1 MPSMYSIKQKA
12 KIVLNSASSK
22 CEKTTTNF
30 RFNPKAIFID
40 RDYVN
45 LTVSGIPHIDYIDH
59 GLVNGD
65 IVVYSEPT
73 DGTNIEPLIDATKYV
88 VKYIDPN
95 SFQLCLEASP
105 TTAITLLSKGG
116 VSDISSNN
124 ISIIE
129 NNSARIEF
137 DDYEYTLGATT
148 TIQTIVD
155 SAATDINIDRYNN
168 VAVNDLLCI
177 TDQIVKVTVKN
188 ASPNITIVRDQFD
201 TAGGV
206 IDDGTE
212 LTQLTHVGNLW
223 GGSAASSKPVYSH
236 DDKYIHFY
244 EPSNSLAVDDYLEI
258 NDEIVKIKTVS
269 SKNTVTVTPT
279 STIPA
284 QDTDT
289 DLDRTEFTST
299 EYEVGDLLSLY
310 NTANQIETVQIKAI
324 TAAVI
329 TVEREI
335 ALYGNAAPTAKEFAS
350 GVAITVTKYEKYEI
364 LRQQFNSASSGIV
377 SLGATGAGNQY
388 ASTKYTLESILVK
401 VIAPD
406 LQVADTS
413 IKYTGNFAPTSG
425 YIIINSEC
433 LEITGNNTATKTLTV
448 DRAELGTTA
457 AIYPKNTSITEMDN
471 VYATKIYIPG
481 HTFVDDDKIFYH
493 GETVFE
499 DDAGVQPNL
508 IGKELYITRVDSDYI
523 KYHTNA
529 NRSDRLTIETQPS
542 ANTTKNIVKSF
553 DETILSNIAYV
564 AIVHAS
570 NKIAKMAH
578 GFYTDDIIMF
588 RGDVIDAYQ
597 SKTNKIVLNQLYK
610 VVYIDKDSFSLKTMA
625 DVAVTLE
632 DPIGTATEKFEIVFK
647 QATNLS
653 SVHSQAITESICTN
667 YRFNMNIPLTLN
679 EKSCLVATE
688 FICYP
693 HQPGADDTKE
703 IGGVYIK
710 NMSGKNIFSSEQNSQ
725 GVKLLSTMFLD
736 EPIHWQNNNPEYNY
750 IPLPSDSSSW
760 LNNGIDIYVDGKSKD
775 SSNNYV
781 NGNYAD
787 DNWILT
793 LNVYD
798 IEDFEYL
805 QKELSDKVK
814 NVPNAFG

>member
-1 MPSMYSIKQKA
+1 MPSMYSMKQKA
-12 KIVLNSASSK
+12 KIVLNSASSR

-40 RDYVN
+40 RDFVN
-45 LTVSGIPHIDYIDH
+45 LTVSGTPHIDYIDH

-73 DGTNIEPLIDATKYV
+73 DGTNIEPLVDATKYV

-95 SFQLCLEASP
+95 SFQLCAEATP
-105 TTAITLLSKGG
+105 TTALILLSKGG
-116 VSDISSNN
+116 VADISSNN

-129 NNSARIEF
+129 NNSGRIEF

-148 TIQTIVD
+148 TIQTTVGA
-155 SAATDINIDRYNN
+155 AATDINIDRYDD

-177 TDQIVKVTVKN
+177 TDQIVKITVKN

-201 TAGGV
+201 TTGGV

-269 SKNTVTVTPT
+269 NKNTVTVTPAV
-279 STIPA
+279 TIPA

-289 DLDRTEFTST
+289 DLDRTEFSST

-324 TAAVI
+324 TTTVI
-329 TVEREI
+329 TVERKI
-335 ALYGNAAPTAKEFAS
+335 GLYGNAAPNAKEFAS

-364 LRQQFNSASSGIV
+364 LRQQFGSANSGIV
-377 SLGATGAGNQY
+377 SLGASGTGNQF

-401 VIAPD
+401 VSAPD

-413 IKYTGNFAPTSG
+413 IKYSGIFVPTG
-425 YIIINSEC
+425 YIIIQNEC
-433 LEITGNNTATKTLTV
+433 LLITANDVLTKVLTV
-448 DRAELGTTA
+448 DRSQLGTTA
-457 AIYPKNTSITEMDN
+457 AIYPKNTTITEMDD
-471 VYATKIYIPG
+471 VYATKVYLPG
-481 HTFVDDDKIFYH
+481 HTLVDDDKIFYH

-499 DDAGVQPNL
+499 DDTGVQPNL
-508 IGKELYITRVDSDYI
+508 IGKELYITKVDSDYV

-529 NRSDRLTIETQPS
+529 NRADQLTIETQPT
-542 ANTTKNIVKSF
+542 ADTTNYIIKSF
-553 DETILSNIAYV
+553 TETILSNIAYV

-570 NKIAKMAH
+570 NKIEKMAH
-578 GFYTDDIIMF
+578 GFHTDDIIMF

-610 VVYIDKDSFSLKTMA
+610 VVYIDKNNFSLKTMA
-625 DVAVTLE
+625 NVAVTLD
-632 DPIGTATEKFEIVFK
+632 DPVGTTTDKFEIVFK

-653 SVHSQAITESICTN
+653 SVHSQSITESICTN

-710 NMSGKNIFSSEQNSQ
+710 NMSGKNIFSSEKNEQ

-736 EPIHWQNNNPEYNY
+736 QPIHWQNNNPEYNFV
-750 IPLPSDSSSW
+750 PLPSDSSSW
-760 LNNGIDIYVDGKSKD
+760 LNNGIDIYIDGKSKD
-775 SSNNYV
+775 ASNNYV
-781 NGNYAD
+781 NGVYTD

-798 IEDFEYL
+798 IIDYEYL
-805 QKELSDKVK
+805 EKELSSKVK
-814 NVPNAFG
+814 NIPNPFG